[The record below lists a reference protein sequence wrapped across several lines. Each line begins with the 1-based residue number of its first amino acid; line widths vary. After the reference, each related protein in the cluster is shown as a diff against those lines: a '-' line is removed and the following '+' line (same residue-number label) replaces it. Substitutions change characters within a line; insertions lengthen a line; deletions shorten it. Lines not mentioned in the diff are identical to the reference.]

1 MSVSTSIARTI
12 RRLNLHGIVMTM
24 PIFGQAIY
32 EAISLELERVDDFR
46 QKVVNST
53 SPNVLMDTD
62 TIEDYEDKYGIQSI
76 VTASNSER
84 IDRIIERAQMDGN
97 GGPDWLQD
105 QIQKAGFEL
114 YVILNERNVS
124 SVFQFGDFQFNDVQ
138 FGGAITYTDPRTID
152 GELVASS
159 PNGNIGGQSDQFG
172 DFQFGLDA
180 QFGKLADNTAYPR
193 PKGFAIGSNPNTWG
207 YVFTLSPFPDG
218 IATDTDD
225 FLDVTESEWDY
236 LEKTVLQ
243 LKHLRNWAIVQV
255 NII

>member
-1 MSVSTSIARTI
+1 MSVSSSIARTI
-12 RRLNLHGIVMTM
+12 RRLNLHGVVMAL
-24 PIFGQAIY
+24 PIFGKALY
-32 EAISLELERVDDFR
+32 DALSLEFERVDEYR
-46 QKVVNST
+46 QKVLDST
-53 SPNVLMDTD
+53 TPNLLMDSD
-62 TIEDYEDKYGIQSI
+62 TIDDYEDKYGIQSI
-76 VTASNSER
+76 MTATTEER

-114 YVILNERNVS
+114 YVIQNERNVS

-159 PNGNIGGQSDQFG
+159 PNGNLGGQFDQFG
-172 DFQFGLDA
+172 DFQFGSDV
-180 QFGKLADNTAYPR
+180 QFGTLAENTAYPR
-193 PKGFAIGSNPNTWG
+193 PKGFTIGSDPDTWG
-207 YVFTLSPFPDG
+207 YVFTLSPFPSG

-225 FLDVTESEWDY
+225 FLDVTEAEWDY